1 MYENKNKIKIK
12 DFKMNYPDYFDVN
25 KIFYNTVFFKGNF
38 LENFNLKG
46 NFLENFLLKGN
57 FSENFLLKGNLQKI
71 SSLREIQRNF
81 PP

>member
-38 LENFNLKG
+38 SENFNFKG
-46 NFLENFLLKGN
+46 N
-57 FSENFLLKGNLQKI
+57 I
-71 SSLREIQRNF
+71 
-81 PP
+81 